1 MEEKGF
7 FILPSMLFE
16 NVRKAADRDPKDLN
30 EKLEKVFSYIEG
42 SAVGTD
48 SEDDLA
54 GLFDDMDVNSN
65 KLGATVEERNK
76 RLVSLLDGV
85 GNMKL
90 GDYQKSRIDAF
101 GDAYEFLMGMYAS
114 NAGNRAANFYSPGS
128 IRAFDPHCHR

>member
-16 NVRKAADRDPKDLN
+16 NVRKEADRNPKDLN
-30 EKLEKVFSYIEG
+30 DKLEKVFAYIEG
-42 SAVGTD
+42 SATGTD

-65 KLGATVEERNK
+65 KRGVTAEERNK
-76 RLVSLLDGV
+76 RLVRLLDGV
-85 GNMKL
+85 GDMKL
-90 GDYQKSRIDAF
+90 GDYQKSLIDAF

-114 NAGNRAANFYSPGS
+114 NARKSGR
-128 IRAFDPHCHR
+128 

>member
-1 MEEKGF
+1 M
-7 FILPSMLFE
+7 
-16 NVRKAADRDPKDLN
+16 
-30 EKLEKVFSYIEG
+30 
-42 SAVGTD
+42 GTD

-76 RLVSLLDGV
+76 RLVSLLDNIGDI
-85 GNMKL
+85 NL

-114 NAGNRAANFYSPGS
+114 NAGKSGGEFFTPQEVSELLSR
-128 IRAFDPHCHR
+128 DCHRGQERKSTKYTILPAVPGLSY

>member
-1 MEEKGF
+1 M
-7 FILPSMLFE
+7 
-16 NVRKAADRDPKDLN
+16 
-30 EKLEKVFSYIEG
+30 
-42 SAVGTD
+42 GTD

-76 RLVSLLDGV
+76 RLVSLLDNIGDI
-85 GNMKL
+85 NL

-114 NAGNRAANFYSPGS
+114 NAGNRAVNSLRPRKYRNF
-128 IRAFDPHCHR
+128 